1 MKQARILIA
10 IVGLLLFG
18 CKDDTPYAEIGSTNV
33 DIVIMNPTQT
43 TIHGNGE
50 PTHLDGR
57 IDANAKLGGWQ
68 AILTNK
74 KTGAI
79 IDTYAD
85 LYEHTQYIVH
95 HHWLFTFPD
104 TTEMTITVQA
114 LTASSEVIAE
124 KEMDVVY
131 YPQ

>member
-1 MKQARILIA
+1 MKSPIILFIITA
-10 IVGLLLFG
+10 FLLG
-18 CKDDTPYAEIGSTNV
+18 CKDNKPYAEIGSTTV
-33 DIVIMNPTQT
+33 DITLINPSQAE
-43 TIHGNGE
+43 IHGNSK

-57 IDANAKLGGWQ
+57 IDASAKLGGWQ
-68 AILTNK
+68 VILTNK
-74 KTGAI
+74 RTGAI

-104 TTEMTITVQA
+104 TTEMIITVQA
-114 LTASSEVIAE
+114 LTASSEVISE
-124 KEMDVVY
+124 KEMDIVY